1 MPLQRLSR
9 EWNPHFFFTLVT
21 LFESI
26 LTLPTLNCIT
36 YPSQCAQPL
45 QTYKLKK
52 KVRKS
57 SAKSLDCCFE
67 LSEPA
72 NLLSTQFKPALASL
86 NNSSSLT
93 WDPSVYF
100 HRGGGG
106 GSVTQHLLHP
116 VFTQKPPTWYFQ
128 NVLYKVKM
136 NCFRMTGLH
145 TAVFHYDEWWVSAF
159 TCFLIWNSTTLQS
172 VVKSCDVHLDWNAAY
187 FHTIK

>member
-1 MPLQRLSR
+1 MKSP
-9 EWNPHFFFTLVT
+9 FFFTFVT

-36 YPSQCAQPL
+36 YPSKCAQPL

-72 NLLSTQFKPALASL
+72 HLLSTQFKPALASL

-100 HRGGGG
+100 HRGGGLG
-106 GSVTQHLLHP
+106 DTASTAPGIHTKTAHLI
-116 VFTQKPPTWYFQ
+116 FSE
-128 NVLYKVKM
+128 
-136 NCFRMTGLH
+136 C
-145 TAVFHYDEWWVSAF
+145 AV
-159 TCFLIWNSTTLQS
+159 QS
-172 VVKSCDVHLDWNAAY
+172 KNEL
-187 FHTIK
+187 F